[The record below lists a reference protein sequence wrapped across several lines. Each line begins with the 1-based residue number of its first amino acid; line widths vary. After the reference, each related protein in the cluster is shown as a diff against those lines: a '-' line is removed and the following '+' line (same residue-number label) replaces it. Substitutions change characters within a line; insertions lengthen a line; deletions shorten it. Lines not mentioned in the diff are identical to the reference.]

1 MSLGRVS
8 TILAVLFVIGAY
20 LIIQWPISDVLPEAT
35 DHAASIDAIFKFM
48 LVASW
53 AVFLIVEGF
62 LLYFVIHYRRR
73 AADPPQAL
81 GAQIH
86 GNTRLEII
94 WTLIPAGFLVVLS
107 AVSYKVYADIIA
119 TPAHAYQINA
129 IASQFTWE
137 CDHPQE
143 KIKEVGSCTMPV
155 DQEIT
160 VHLQSRDVIHSFWVP
175 EFRVKQDVVPGLHNV
190 MHFKTTRAGTY
201 RLICAELCGYGHSE
215 MYAAL
220 SVLSRA
226 DFAVWVKKQQAAN
239 SSTISANLSFKSD
252 IQPIFQ
258 QHCAACHIAI
268 QSGGLSLASYQGLIK
283 GGSVVPG
290 TIVKAGD
297 HAASTLYKI
306 VSPSGPWPG
315 GNRMPLGGPYLQ
327 PSEIN
332 RIAAWIDQGAK
343 DN

>member
-20 LIIQWPISDVLPEAT
+20 LIIQWPISSVLAEAT

-62 LLYFVIHYRRR
+62 LLDFVIRFRRR
-73 AADPPQAL
+73 PQDPPDAI

-86 GNTRLEII
+86 GNTRLELI
-94 WTLIPAGFLVVLS
+94 WTLIPAAFLVVLS
-107 AVSYKVYADIIA
+107 AVSYKVYVDIIA
-119 TPAHAYQINA
+119 TPAHAYQIDA
-129 IASQFTWE
+129 IAYQFGWE
-137 CDHPQE
+137 CDHPAE
-143 KIKEVGSCTMPV
+143 NIKEAGSCTMPV
-155 DQEIT
+155 NQEIT
-160 VHLQSRDVIHSFWVP
+160 VHLHSRDVIHSFWVP

-190 MHFKTTRAGTY
+190 MHFKTTRVGTY

-215 MYAAL
+215 MYAKL
-220 SVLSRA
+220 DVLSQS
-226 DFAVWVKKQQAAN
+226 DFAAWVKQQKAAASGAV
-239 SSTISANLSFKSD
+239 SSNLSFKND
-252 IQPIFQ
+252 IQPIFE

-268 QSGGLSLASYQGLIK
+268 QSGGLSLATYQGLIK
-283 GGSVVPG
+283 GGTVVPG
-290 TIVKAGD
+290 SVVTPGN
-297 HAASTLYKI
+297 HANSTLYKI
-306 VSPSGPWPG
+306 TSPSGPWPG